1 MPELIARKLL
11 NQTKYDAIIELSP
24 HGRTFAHSFHL
35 DQAAKGKWNV
45 LVWNDYEA
53 VMPLPFNKKLIIS
66 QIYNPILSQQL
77 GVFISPQIQS
87 SEEIT
92 RITQLFLAEASKLFK
107 YININLHAQ
116 SQIPKEFL
124 PFTKKKGNYII
135 PLNQN
140 YESIHKSYDRE
151 TRRQLRKHAEKHQV
165 QSIDNALVLVDFYYS
180 VFKEKLG
187 LNQKLHNQLVRIIN
201 AHLENKT
208 VEVYGTY
215 FGEEL
220 TCAVAFLNTHKRLTS
235 ILGGPNELGKK
246 TYAMHTVYDYVL
258 RKYAGQATCLDFMG
272 SELKGV
278 AAWMRSMGGQE
289 APYYQLAINNLP
301 FPLNLIKKLR

>member
-1 MPELIARKLL
+1 MIKFISRKLL
-11 NQTKYDAIIELSP
+11 NEKKYNALIQQAM

-35 DQAAKGKWNV
+35 DQAAKSNWSV

-53 VMPLPFNKKLIIS
+53 VMPLPFNKKLIVR
-66 QIYNPILSQQL
+66 QVYNPILSQQL

-87 SEEIT
+87 SEEIIQ
-92 RITQLFLAEASKLFK
+92 ITQLFLAKVCKLFK

-116 SQIPKEFL
+116 SQIPENFL
-124 PFTKKKGNYII
+124 PFTKKKDNYII

-151 TRRQLRKHAEKHQV
+151 TRRQLRKHTNKHEIK
-165 QSIDNALVLVDFYYS
+165 SIHSASVLVDFYYS
-180 VFKEKLG
+180 VFQERLG
-187 LNQKLHNQLVRIIN
+187 LDKKLYNQLVGIVN
-201 AHLENKT
+201 VHLENKT
-208 VEVYGTY
+208 CEIYGTY
-215 FGEEL
+215 TGEEL
-220 TCAVAFLNTHKRLTS
+220 TCAVAFLNTHGRLTS

-258 RKYAGQATCLDFMG
+258 QKYAEQATCLDFMG

-289 APYYQLAINNLP
+289 EPYYQFEINNLP